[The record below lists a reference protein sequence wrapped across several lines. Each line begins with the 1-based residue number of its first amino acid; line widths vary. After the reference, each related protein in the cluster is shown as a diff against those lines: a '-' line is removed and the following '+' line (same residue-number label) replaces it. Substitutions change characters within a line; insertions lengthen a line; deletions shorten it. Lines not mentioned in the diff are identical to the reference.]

1 MLDCLDSEYKPRK
14 ICVTMLRICVVQIKK
29 YEKKKN
35 ETKSSGTDKNG
46 RSQQNLRYRTTVAS
60 SRHDNSTEE
69 MRWRTE
75 KRRRG
80 YDALKLNS
88 KN

>member
-35 ETKSSGTDKNG
+35 ETKSSGTDKNVDLSNASAIERPWRALGTIVQLRKCDGVLKNDAEDTTHG
-46 RSQQNLRYRTTVAS
+46 R
-60 SRHDNSTEE
+60 
-69 MRWRTE
+69 
-75 KRRRG
+75 
-80 YDALKLNS
+80 
-88 KN
+88 